1 MRFEDIK
8 KILKSKTVGIA
19 GCGGLGS
26 NCAVALARVG
36 VGKLVIADFDK
47 IEESNLNRQYYFY
60 DQIGLE
66 KAETLK
72 QNLSR
77 INPETLVEAHN
88 EFLDEK
94 KCAELFSECD
104 VIVEAFDK
112 TESKEMIMKAVSN
125 NFSEKILIM
134 GIGMAGWGANNLLH
148 DKQFG
153 NIIICGDGLNE
164 IGEENPPLA
173 PRVGIVANMQANV
186 VLDILLGKNE
196 NQITKIINHHEN
208 NLE

>member
-1 MRFEDIK
+1 MLFFMRFEELK

-36 VGKLVIADFDK
+36 VGKLIIADFDI

-66 KAETLK
+66 KAESLK
-72 QNLSR
+72 QNINR
-77 INPETLVEAHN
+77 INPGTTVVAHN
-88 EFLDEK
+88 EFLDIQ
-94 KCAELFSECD
+94 KCVTIFNDCD

-112 TESKEMIMKAVSN
+112 TESKEMIMKAISI
-125 NFSEKILIM
+125 NFPEKILVM
-134 GIGMAGWGANNLLH
+134 GIGMAGWGANNLFH

-153 NIIICGDGLNE
+153 NIIICGDGINE
-164 IGEENPPLA
+164 IRPDNPPLA
-173 PRVGIVANMQANV
+173 PRVGIVANMQANA
-186 VLDILLGKNE
+186 VLEILLGKNK
-196 NQITKIINHHEN
+196 NHIN
-208 NLE
+208 

>member
-1 MRFEDIK
+1 MRFEELK

-36 VGKLVIADFDK
+36 VGKLIIADFDI

-66 KAETLK
+66 KAESLK
-72 QNLSR
+72 QNINR
-77 INPETLVEAHN
+77 INPGTTVVAHN
-88 EFLDEK
+88 EFLDIQ
-94 KCAELFSECD
+94 KCVTIFNDCD

-112 TESKEMIMKAVSN
+112 TESKEMIMKAISI
-125 NFSEKILIM
+125 NFPEKILVM
-134 GIGMAGWGANNLLH
+134 GIGMAGWGANNLFH

-153 NIIICGDGLNE
+153 NIIICGDGINE
-164 IGEENPPLA
+164 IRPDNPPLA
-173 PRVGIVANMQANV
+173 PRVGIVANMQANA
-186 VLDILLGKNE
+186 VLEILLGKNK
-196 NQITKIINHHEN
+196 NQIN
-208 NLE
+208 